1 MSKSVCVH
9 KSLAATG
16 HKCDVVVPIIAT
28 AFSVRVGGKKI
39 GRMFDRLM
47 PHVIQCLPCPG
58 CCCMNHPARVNV
70 GSRSVFAEGIPV
82 ARIRD
87 SADMKCM
94 ITGNFNNVFA
104 G

>member
-1 MSKSVCVH
+1 MPSVCVH

-39 GRMFDRLM
+39 GRMLDKLM
-47 PHVIQCLPCPG
+47 PHKIQCKPCPG
-58 CCCMNHPARVNV
+58 CCCKPHPAKVNR
-70 GSRSVFAEGIPV
+70 GSFTVFAEGRPV
-82 ARIRD
+82 ARIGD
-87 SADMKCM
+87 SADMGKM

>member
-1 MSKSVCVH
+1 MPSVCVH

-16 HKCDVVVPIIAT
+16 HKCDKVKPIIAT

-39 GRMFDRLM
+39 GRMLDKLM
-47 PHVIQCLPCPG
+47 PHMIQCLPCPK
-58 CCCMNHPARVNV
+58 CCCKPHKAIVNR
-70 GSRSVFAEGIPV
+70 GSRSVFAEGRPV
-82 ARIRD
+82 ARKGD
-87 SADMKCM
+87 SADVGAM

>member
-1 MSKSVCVH
+1 MPSVCVH

-16 HKCDVVVPIIAT
+16 HKCDKVKPIIAT

-39 GRMFDRLM
+39 GRMLDKLM
-47 PHVIQCLPCPG
+47 PHMIQCLPCPK
-58 CCCMNHPARVNV
+58 CCCKPHKAIVNR

-82 ARIRD
+82 ARKGD
-87 SADMKCM
+87 SADMGAM

>member
-1 MSKSVCVH
+1 MPSVCRH
-9 KSLAATG
+9 KSLARTG

-28 AFSVRVGGKKI
+28 ARSVRVGGIRI
-39 GRMFDRLM
+39 GRMLDKLM
-47 PHVIQCLPCPG
+47 PLVIPCAPCPKK
-58 CCCMNHPARVNV
+58 CCCKPHKAIVNR

-82 ARIRD
+82 ARKGD
-87 SADMKCM
+87 SADMGAM

>member
-1 MSKSVCVH
+1 MPSVCVH

-16 HKCDVVVPIIAT
+16 HKCDKVKPIIAT

-39 GRMFDRLM
+39 GRMLDKLM
-47 PHVIQCLPCPG
+47 PHMIQCLPCPK
-58 CCCMNHPARVNV
+58 CCCKPHKAIVNR
-70 GSRSVFAEGIPV
+70 GSRSVFAEGRPV
-82 ARIRD
+82 ARKGD
-87 SADMKCM
+87 SADFGAM

>member
-1 MSKSVCVH
+1 MPSVCRH
-9 KSLAATG
+9 KSLARTG

-28 AFSVRVGGKKI
+28 ARSVRVGGIRI
-39 GRMFDRLM
+39 GRMLDKLM
-47 PHVIQCLPCPG
+47 PHVIPCAPCPKK
-58 CCCMNHPARVNV
+58 CCCKPHKAIVNR

-82 ARIRD
+82 ARKGD
-87 SADMKCM
+87 SADMGAM